1 MENEW
6 RKARE
11 LLANINIS
19 SNPNNQPVTIH
30 GNERELKCIG
40 VGTDAAVFQYIYTP
54 AYAFKLFADDK
65 LNKIQM
71 ETEVYEK
78 LGSSPYF
85 STYYGASERFLVVS
99 YETGMTLYDCLQ
111 QGIHI
116 PPQIIQEVDQAR
128 AYARKRGLNP
138 RDIHLKNILLQ
149 DGKAKIIDVSEYL
162 LPGNDFR
169 WEHLK
174 RGYEEYY
181 HLIDGRAIPSWLLE
195 TVRKSYNTRQSTAI
209 EDFFR
214 DVMKLKWF

>member
-1 MENEW
+1 MDNDW
-6 RKARE
+6 GKARE
-11 LLANINIS
+11 LLSKIKIS

-30 GNERELKCIG
+30 GNVRELKCIG
-40 VGTDAAVFQYIYTP
+40 VGTDAAVFQYIHSP

-65 LNKIQM
+65 LDKIQL
-71 ETEVYEK
+71 EAKVYEK

-85 STYYGASERFLVVS
+85 STFYKASERFLVVS
-99 YETGMTLYDCLQ
+99 YESGITLYDCLQ

-116 PPQIIQEVDQAR
+116 PSRIIDEVDQAR
-128 AYARKRGLNP
+128 AYAREKGLNP

-162 LPGNDFR
+162 LPGNDCR

-209 EDFFR
+209 EDFFK

>member
-1 MENEW
+1 MEKEW

-11 LLANINIS
+11 LLTNINIS
-19 SNPNNQPVTIH
+19 SNPNNQPVTIQ
-30 GNERELKCIG
+30 GNVRELKCIG
-40 VGTDAAVFQYIYTP
+40 VGTDAAVFQYVHTP

-65 LNKIQM
+65 LDKIQM
-71 ETEVYEK
+71 EAKVYKK

-85 STYYGASERFLVVS
+85 STCYEASERFLVVS
-99 YETGMTLYDCLQ
+99 YETGITLYDCVQ

-116 PPQIIQEVDQAR
+116 PPEVIQDVEQAR
-128 AYARKRGLNP
+128 EYARKKGLNP

-149 DGKAKIIDVSEYL
+149 EGKAKIIDVSEYL
-162 LPGNDFR
+162 LPGNDHR

-195 TVRKSYNTRQSTAI
+195 TVRKNYNTRQSTAI

>member
-1 MENEW
+1 MDNQW

-11 LLANINIS
+11 LLTNIKIS

-30 GNERELKCIG
+30 GNVRELKCIG
-40 VGTDAAVFQYIYTP
+40 VGTDAAVFQYIHLP

-65 LNKIQM
+65 LDKIQM
-71 ETEVYEK
+71 EAKVYEK

-85 STYYGASERFLVVS
+85 STFYEASERFLVVS
-99 YETGMTLYDCLQ
+99 YESGITLYDCLQ

-128 AYARKRGLNP
+128 AYAREKGLNP

-162 LPGNDFR
+162 LAGNDFR

>member
-1 MENEW
+1 MDNQW
-6 RKARE
+6 SKARE
-11 LLANINIS
+11 LLTYIKIS

-30 GNERELKCIG
+30 GNVRELKCIG
-40 VGTDAAVFQYIYTP
+40 VGTDAAVFQYIHLP

-65 LNKIQM
+65 LDKIQM
-71 ETEVYEK
+71 EAKVYKK

-85 STYYGASERFLVVS
+85 STCYEASERFLVVS
-99 YETGMTLYDCLQ
+99 YESGITLYECLQ

-128 AYARKRGLNP
+128 AYAREKGLNP

-162 LPGNDFR
+162 LPGNDCR

-181 HLIDGRAIPSWLLE
+181 HLIAGRAIPSWLLE